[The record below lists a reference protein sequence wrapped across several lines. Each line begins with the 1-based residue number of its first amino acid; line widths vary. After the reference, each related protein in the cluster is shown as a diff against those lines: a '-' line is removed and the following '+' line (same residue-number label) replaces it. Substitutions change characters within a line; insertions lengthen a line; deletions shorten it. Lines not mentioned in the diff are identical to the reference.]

1 MFIIVCLAVLAV
13 YQVSRLWI
21 AIITSRGFS
30 YESFSELFMPNR
42 ELAVS
47 GTLPDMAKPWRIISG
62 AGDERFYVRYS
73 NINDSREKAYADY
86 VLEAVIEDGRYVA
99 EEPRAYDALL
109 DRPAIVYEYRVS
121 LPADTFTGAY
131 GLPSGP
137 LTSAD
142 VAAFSKIVVH
152 PPVNGGDADVYF
164 LNGGSSAR
172 FSLSAVGRED
182 DGINFEITPA
192 EGYGLHY
199 IRIDNDYVAIWPYA
213 EFQQVEV
220 ANPYIS
226 LYGDRLLS
234 HIRSCV
240 ELLFDNPSTVRE
252 SISADGEMTFSNANT
267 VVRYLPRDVLE
278 YANYR
283 IADRPETGFNQDYMA
298 ALSFIY
304 ADNYVVNEFYLAGY
318 DLVNGQR
325 TFRFDY
331 VINDFPMIMMEGWPD
346 EADSGHAIEVVV
358 DRGLVVKYK
367 KLAHNFHLEGTLLT
381 DRFVYDAATGGPPV
395 LGYRIA
401 NSQSFALEYINRA
414 VR

>member
-1 MFIIVCLAVLAV
+1 MFFIVCLAVLAV

-21 AIITSRGFS
+21 AIITSRSFS
-30 YESFSELFMPNR
+30 YESFNELFMPNR

-62 AGDERFYVRYS
+62 TGDERFNVRYS
-73 NINDSREKAYADY
+73 SLNDLPEKLYADY
-86 VLEAVIEDGRYVA
+86 VLEAVMKDGKYVT
-99 EEPRAYDALL
+99 EEPRGYAALL
-109 DRPAIVYEYRVS
+109 SRPAVVYEYRIP

-131 GLPSGP
+131 NLPGHLLS
-137 LTSAD
+137 SAG
-142 VAAFSKIVVH
+142 VTAFDKIVIH
-152 PPVNGGDADVYF
+152 PPTGGGDVDVYFVNGGI
-164 LNGGSSAR
+164 SAR
-172 FSLSAVGRED
+172 FMLDAGERED
-182 DGINFEITPA
+182 TGLHFEVTPPQD
-192 EGYGLHY
+192 YGLCY
-199 IRIDNDYVAIWPYA
+199 IHMADDFVAIWPYA

-220 ANPYIS
+220 TNPYIS
-226 LYGDRLLS
+226 VYGDRLLS

-252 SISADGEMTFSNANT
+252 SISTDGEMTFSNANT
-267 VVRYLPRDVLE
+267 VVRYLTRDVLE

-318 DLVNGQR
+318 EKVDGQH
-325 TFRFDY
+325 TFWFDY

-358 DRGLVVKYK
+358 DRGLVAKYK
-367 KLAHNFHLEGTLLT
+367 KLAHNFHLEGALLT
-381 DRFVYDAATGGPPV
+381 DRFAYNGTSDEPP
-395 LGYRIA
+395 LLCYRIV
-401 NSQSFALEYINRA
+401 NSQSFALEYVA
-414 VR
+414 GAY